1 MDILTKLLERDDIG
15 IDLGSANMRVWVK
28 GRGLVMDE
36 PSAEHSFR
44 SGVIPDFDTAKKAL
58 RYCLAKVDGGSL
70 RRPRVLLSVHS
81 DIIEEQKKTLEKA
94 AQAVDAVLNLPKYH
108 KGAQEPL

>member
-58 RYCLAKVDGGSL
+58 R
-70 RRPRVLLSVHS
+70 
-81 DIIEEQKKTLEKA
+81 
-94 AQAVDAVLNLPKYH
+94 
-108 KGAQEPL
+108 